1 MNTNALSEQPSRIVL
16 VVGIDMSSVSEHL
29 LAQVRGLLGPADEAE
44 VHVVHVVPAEPPYLR
59 LVRPKDE
66 PDAGSVYAVEH
77 AQVALER
84 LCALLGHDPRKR
96 VFMHTPVGDA
106 AGQLTRVATDVGA
119 DILVIEAHEHDS
131 RDPLRVFR
139 RSVVDHVASTAPCS
153 VLTIRRPRGTAVA
166 SIAPRSTRET
176 PVSPVEHPMRRE
188 TSPN

>member
-1 MNTNALSEQPSRIVL
+1 MNANTLSEQPSRIVL

-29 LAQVRGLLGPADEAE
+29 LAQVRGLLGRADEAE

-66 PDAGSVYAVEH
+66 KDAGAVYAVEH

-84 LCALLGHDPRKR
+84 LCASLGNDPQTR

-106 AGQLTRVATDVGA
+106 AGQLARVAADVGA

-139 RSVVDHVASTAPCS
+139 RSVADHTASTAPCS
-153 VLTIRRPRGTAVA
+153 VLTIRQPRGA
-166 SIAPRSTRET
+166 APESMPER
-176 PVSPVEHPMRRE
+176 PVSRAADSMRTTQ
-188 TSPN
+188 TSSN